1 MFVLSIHYKK
11 ADTEFREKLA
21 LQPEEITQLQESL
34 RDAGL
39 EEAVYL
45 HTCNRCELYGVGDQQ
60 EAVRKLA
67 EAAGI
72 DPSLLRD
79 HMLIL
84 EKTRAAEHAF
94 HVASGMDSMVVGEDE
109 ILGQLRDAYE
119 KAKKNGYTGYQLN
132 AVFQAAFSAAKKVK
146 TDTLLSKSSVS
157 VATLAA
163 SACHR
168 FKEGNKKVLLIGA
181 SGDTG
186 RKVMLNL
193 LSNGDCDVTVTYRH
207 HHGIPENVRAVPYE
221 DRYEYMDEADVVVS
235 ATKSPHYT
243 LTRIRVQEQ
252 GMTEKKRLFVDLAVP
267 RDIDE
272 CMTEL
277 PGVQLLTIDDFESI
291 AKEHNEQ
298 KEKEAVVAESILQ
311 ECLDELQ
318 KDLLFH
324 EQYASIRKLQEQQSA
339 DVLKFVYRY
348 KKQANP
354 EELRL
359 FLNVM
364 QRMTKEDADRPERNN
379 EQT

>member
-21 LQPEEITQLQESL
+21 LQPEEIRQLQESL
-34 RDAGL
+34 REAGL

-60 EAVRKLA
+60 TAVRRLA

-84 EKTRAAEHAF
+84 EKARAAEHAF
-94 HVASGMDSMVVGEDE
+94 YVASGMDSMVVGEDE

-146 TDTLLSKSSVS
+146 TDTLLSKSAVS
-157 VATLAA
+157 IATLAA

-193 LSNGDCDVTVTYRH
+193 LSYGDCEIAVTYRH
-207 HHGIPENVRAVPYE
+207 HHGIPDNVRAVPYE
-221 DRYEYMDEADVVVS
+221 DRYKYIDEADIVVS

-243 LTRIRVQEQ
+243 LTRVRVQEQ
-252 GMTEKKRLFVDLAVP
+252 GISEKSRLFVDLAVP

-277 PGVQLLTIDDFESI
+277 AGAQLLTMDDFESI
-291 AKEHNEQ
+291 AREHNEQ
-298 KEKEAVVAESILQ
+298 KEKEAVRAENILK

-324 EQYASIRKLQEQQSA
+324 ERYTAVRKLQEQQPA
-339 DVLKFVYRY
+339 DVVKFIYRY
-348 KKQANP
+348 KKQADP
-354 EELRL
+354 EELHL
-359 FLNVM
+359 FLNVL
-364 QRMTKEDADRPERNN
+364 QRMTEEDAG
-379 EQT
+379 